1 MKQSKGSKQVKMM
14 NLSSLDGVYDVS
26 LGNKAASKPA
36 PANYA
41 RSEHT
46 QRHPELGSYD
56 DVKARLAKAGVS

>member
-26 LGNKAASKPA
+26 LGNEAASKPA

-41 RSEHT
+41 RS
-46 QRHPELGSYD
+46 
-56 DVKARLAKAGVS
+56 